1 MIRVVLADDHAIVRA
16 GLRALLTGESDVS
29 IVAEAVDGASALDA
43 VRKHAP
49 DVLLLDLSLPP
60 PNGVDVTRTLRA
72 EKSATRVLVLTMHAA
87 PEFVRPALDAGA
99 MGYVVKGAGLDD
111 LVVALRAVARG
122 ERFVDAMAAAAMRA
136 PPSADDALDQLT
148 PREVEVLRRV
158 ASGETNREMAQALGL
173 SPKTVDSHR
182 TNLMRK
188 LDVHD
193 AQGLTRLAV
202 RRGLVR

>member
-1 MIRVVLADDHAIVRA
+1 
-16 GLRALLTGESDVS
+16 
-29 IVAEAVDGASALDA
+29 
-43 VRKHAP
+43 
-49 DVLLLDLSLPP
+49 
-60 PNGVDVTRTLRA
+60 
-72 EKSATRVLVLTMHAA
+72 MHSA

-111 LVVALRAVARG
+111 LVVALRTVARG
-122 ERFVDAMAAAAMRA
+122 ERFVDRAATAAILA
-136 PPSADDALDQLT
+136 PIADDPLARLT
-148 PREVEVLRRV
+148 PRELEVLRRV
-158 ASGETNREMAQALGL
+158 AAGGTNREIAGELGL

-202 RRGLVR
+202 RHGLVR